1 MANRRFGRPT
11 GAALAVLVAVAL
23 GAGAA
28 VAQSVAEQKFVVHLM
43 NRLQGP
49 SFAQSREY
57 CGYLTILPSGK
68 ITTGQISP
76 GSTDGCGP
84 QRPNIGTVIAS
95 FHTHGGFTEQHYS
108 EVPSVLD
115 MRGDAREGIGGWIA
129 TPGGRLWYLDGP
141 GRTARQVCGVGCLKQ
156 DPLFRPGAQGKVA
169 TVYTLDKLIELMGPD

>member
-1 MANRRFGRPT
+1 MANRRLAGI
-11 GAALAVLVAVAL
+11 ALALLAGLGMAAGSVA
-23 GAGAA
+23 
-28 VAQSVAEQKFVVHLM
+28 AQSVAERKFVVHLM

-57 CGYLTILPSGK
+57 CGYLTVLPSGK

-76 GSTDGCGP
+76 GTTDGCAP
-84 QRPNIGTVIAS
+84 QRPQIGTVIAS

-115 MRGDAREGIGGWIA
+115 MRGDAREGIGGWIS
-129 TPGGRLWYLDGP
+129 TPGGRLWYVDGP
-141 GRTARQVCGVGCLKQ
+141 ARTARQVCGVGCLKQ

-169 TVYTLDKLIELMGPD
+169 MVYTLDKLIALMGPD

>member
-1 MANRRFGRPT
+1 MVNNGLGILA
-11 GAALAVLVAVAL
+11 AALTCLSLAS
-23 GAGAA
+23 AA
-28 VAQSVAEQKFVVHLM
+28 TAQSAEERKFVVHLM

-57 CGYLTILPSGK
+57 CGYLRRLASGK
-68 ITTGQISP
+68 ITSGQISP
-76 GSTDGCGP
+76 GTTDGCSP
-84 QRPNIGTVIAS
+84 QRPSSGQILSS

-141 GRTARQVCGVGCLKQ
+141 SRTARQICGVGCLKQ

-169 TVYTLDKLIELMGPD
+169 QIYTLDKLIQLMGAD